1 MKKLSF
7 NNISIKY
14 KVIIII
20 ITVTLLTQLIAAFF
34 YVRYDKKEFSN
45 KNLQS
50 LEILSQIISNNSTA
64 AIIFNDSKQA
74 ASILKSLKAE
84 THIKIASIY
93 NDKKQHFASFKRDSL
108 ISTFNKFIINTK
120 DSTLINDKSIKILRP
135 IFDESDTKS
144 IIGYIY
150 LERDLKDYEIR
161 FTKFILVLLIITLG
175 SLIFAFIISTQM
187 QKIISKPIKRL
198 SKTVKNIT
206 ANRDYSIHIEKKG
219 NDEIGELIGGFNLML
234 SKIKE
239 QNEALVLAKEQ
250 ALSSAKIKELFLA
263 NMSHEIRTPMNA
275 IVGMTNLLLDTK
287 INGEQSDYLRHI
299 KTSADNLLVI
309 INDILDFSKIEAG
322 KIEFE
327 SIRFNLNDTLNNL
340 HNTFDYKLKERNIK
354 LIICKNNNVPDY
366 FTGDQVRLNQVLLN
380 LVGNATK
387 FTENGNI
394 TIKVEKKNEVN
405 ELIEL
410 LFSVQD
416 TGIGI
421 AKEKLEFIFQSFSQA
436 SSDTTRKYGGTGLG
450 LTICKQLIEL
460 QKGKIW
466 VESEICKGS
475 TFCFTISYKKASAPN
490 LKEIEQRSE
499 DNVDNVTKE
508 ILENSRILLVE
519 DNQLNILLA
528 TTLLKKQNFKNVD
541 VAVNGQLAI
550 DMLKKQDYNVILM
563 DIHMPVMD
571 GYEATIFIRDHMS
584 GIKRNIPIIALTAA
598 AIKGEKER
606 CIEQGMNDYISKPF
620 KPEELFSKIIKFLQ
634 PPKNP
639 YQMPK

>member
-20 ITVTLLTQLIAAFF
+20 ITVTLLSQLIAAFF

-50 LEILSQIISNNSTA
+50 LEIISRIISNNSTA

-108 ISTFNKFIINTK
+108 ISTFNQFFINSKDTTIINK
-120 DSTLINDKSIKILRP
+120 QSIKILRP
-135 IFDESDTKS
+135 VFDETDSKS
-144 IIGYIY
+144 IIGFIF
-150 LERDLKDYEIR
+150 LERDLKDYDIR
-161 FTKFILVLLIITLG
+161 FTKFILVLLIITFG

-206 ANRDYSIHIEKKG
+206 ANSDYSIRLFKKG

-234 SKIKE
+234 SKIEE

-354 LIICKNNNVPDY
+354 LIIDKNNSVPDY
-366 FTGDQVRLNQVLLN
+366 FIGDQVRLNQVLLN

-475 TFCFTISYKKASAPN
+475 TFSFTISYKKASAPN

-499 DNVDNVTKE
+499 ENVDNVTKE

-550 DMLKKQDYNVILM
+550 DMLKKQDYNIILM
-563 DIHMPVMD
+563 DLHMPVMD

-584 GIKRNIPIIALTAA
+584 GIKRNIPIVALTAA

-634 PPKNP
+634 PPKKP

>member
-1 MKKLSF
+1 
-7 NNISIKY
+7 
-14 KVIIII
+14 
-20 ITVTLLTQLIAAFF
+20 
-34 YVRYDKKEFSN
+34 
-45 KNLQS
+45 
-50 LEILSQIISNNSTA
+50 
-64 AIIFNDSKQA
+64 
-74 ASILKSLKAE
+74 
-84 THIKIASIY
+84 
-93 NDKKQHFASFKRDSL
+93 
-108 ISTFNKFIINTK
+108 
-120 DSTLINDKSIKILRP
+120 
-135 IFDESDTKS
+135 
-144 IIGYIY
+144 
-150 LERDLKDYEIR
+150 
-161 FTKFILVLLIITLG
+161 
-175 SLIFAFIISTQM
+175 
-187 QKIISKPIKRL
+187 
-198 SKTVKNIT
+198 
-206 ANRDYSIHIEKKG
+206 
-219 NDEIGELIGGFNLML
+219 
-234 SKIKE
+234 
-239 QNEALVLAKEQ
+239 
-250 ALSSAKIKELFLA
+250 
-263 NMSHEIRTPMNA
+263 
-275 IVGMTNLLLDTK
+275 MTNLLLDTK

-354 LIICKNNNVPDY
+354 LIIDKNNSVPDY
-366 FTGDQVRLNQVLLN
+366 FIGDQVRLNQVLLN

-475 TFCFTISYKKASAPN
+475 TFSFTISYKKASAPN

-499 DNVDNVTKE
+499 ENVDNVTKE

-550 DMLKKQDYNVILM
+550 DMLKKQDYNIILM
-563 DIHMPVMD
+563 DLHMPVMD

-584 GIKRNIPIIALTAA
+584 GIKRNIPIVALTAA

-634 PPKNP
+634 PPKKP

>member
-20 ITVTLLTQLIAAFF
+20 ITVTLLSQIIAAFF
-34 YVRYDKKEFSN
+34 YVRYDKKEFGE

-50 LEILSQIISNNSTA
+50 LEILSRIISNNSTA

-84 THIKIASIY
+84 THIKTVCIY
-93 NDKKQHFASFKRDSL
+93 NEKKQPFANFKRDSL
-108 ISTFNKFIINTK
+108 TSICSRLYTHA
-120 DSTLINDKSIKILRP
+120 NDTTILNNQSITILRP
-135 IFDESDTKS
+135 IFDETDAKS
-144 IIGYIY
+144 VIGYIY

-161 FTKFILVLLIITLG
+161 FTNFILVLLIITFG
-175 SLIFAFIISTQM
+175 SLLFAFIISTQM

-206 ANRDYSIHIEKKG
+206 ANSDYSIRLEKKG

-239 QNEALVLAKEQ
+239 QNEALVLAKEH

-340 HNTFDYKLKERNIK
+340 HNTFDFKLKERNIK
-354 LIICKNNNVPDY
+354 LIIDKHSDVPDY
-366 FTGDQVRLNQVLLN
+366 FIGDQVRLNQVLLN
-380 LVGNATK
+380 LVGNAAK

-394 TIKVEKKNEVN
+394 TLTVVQKNKDD

-421 AKEKLEFIFQSFSQA
+421 SKDKLGFIFQSFSQA
-436 SSDTTRKYGGTGLG
+436 SSNTTRKYGGTGLG

-475 TFCFTISYKKASAPN
+475 TFCFTISYKKANAPN
-490 LKEIEQRSE
+490 LLELEQRSE
-499 DNVDNVTKE
+499 EHINNITKE
-508 ILENSRILLVE
+508 ILDNSQILIVE

-528 TTLLKKQNFKNVD
+528 KTLLRKQNFKNID
-541 VAVNGQLAI
+541 VATNGQIAI
-550 DMLKKQDYNVILM
+550 EMLKKQDYNVILM
-563 DIHMPVMD
+563 DLHMPVMD
-571 GYEATIFIRDHMS
+571 GYEAARFIRENMPGS
-584 GIKRNIPIIALTAA
+584 KRNVPIIALTAA
-598 AIKGEKER
+598 AIKGEKEK

-634 PPKNP
+634 PVK
-639 YQMPK
+639 